1 MSKKPAT
8 KAERDYMGRV
18 AELGCLICQ
27 MPAQVHHI
35 HGHAFGSKS
44 NFRCAPLCYLHHHM
58 GAFGH
63 CVHNGTKTFEENY
76 ITQADMLKEVNRRL
90 DSG

>member
-1 MSKKPAT
+1 MKKAPT
-8 KAERDYMGRV
+8 KPEREHMGRV

-44 NFRCAPLCYLHHHM
+44 NWRVAPLCYRHHHM

-63 CVHNGTKTFEENY
+63 CVHMGTKTFEANY
-76 ITQADMLKEVNRRL
+76 MTQAAMLAEVDRRL
-90 DSG
+90 K